1 MRISDWSSD
10 VCSSD
15 LIDALAL
22 RFESA
27 EHAQRRNARDIA
39 VDPGILALGAGHVRD
54 DVADDVDAADL
65 RQPRARLGPEDLA
78 ARVWLD
84 ILDDGRSILSAAR
97 PRQPAEMAAPNQTAG
112 NANVLAHGSA
122 AV

>member
-22 RFESA
+22 RFEPA

-39 VDPGILALGAGHVRD
+39 VEPGILDLGARHVGGH
-54 DVADDVDAADL
+54 VADDVETADL
-65 RQPRARLGPEDLA
+65 RQPRARLGLEAID
-78 ARVWLD
+78 ARVALK
-84 ILDDGRSILSAAR
+84 ILEDGQLILFGAGRSEEHTSELQSLMRISYAL
-97 PRQPAEMAAPNQTAG
+97 
-112 NANVLAHGSA
+112 
-122 AV
+122 